1 MITTTAIPLP
11 EKRKRTELILENIHN
26 LPSMPTTLKEILRLL
41 GSDRVSNHELSRE
54 IVKDQS
60 LVLKILSI
68 ANSPFYGLQ
77 RKVTSIDFAVMVLGF
92 SELQNIVWS
101 LMMFELFKNKTDE
114 YLDQNE
120 FFAHSFLTGVLA
132 KKIAEDLGYI
142 DSGQAFVAGFVH
154 DIGISIMHRYLHSSF
169 VEICEMAKDD
179 TFFLLDYEKEVIGM
193 DHQEVGKYL
202 LEKWNI
208 PDTTCDAVLHHH
220 CPSTSANGNY
230 LASIIHLSDYLIN
243 AMLEGSFKW
252 ERDLKLDEEIIKI
265 LKFNNREAVD
275 DFINEYRITLIEQ
288 AASVGIK
295 V

>member
-1 MITTTAIPLP
+1 MTTITMPTQ
-11 EKRKRTELILENIHN
+11 EKRKRTELILDNIHN
-26 LPSMPTTLKEILRLL
+26 LPSMPDLLKEILRML
-41 GSDRVSNHELSRE
+41 GNDKVSNHELSKQ
-54 IVKDQS
+54 IIKDQS

-77 RKVTSIDFAVMVLGF
+77 RKVTSIDFAVMVLGY

-101 LMMFELFKNKTDE
+101 LMMFEMFKNKTDE

-154 DIGISIMHRYLHSSF
+154 DIGIAIMHRYLHSSF
-169 VEICEMAKDD
+169 VEISKMSQDN
-179 TFFLLDYEKEVIGM
+179 TFTLLDLEREVLGM
-193 DHQEVGKYL
+193 DHQEIGKL
-202 LEKWNI
+202 LLDKWNI
-208 PDTTCDAVLHHH
+208 PESTCDAVVHHH
-220 CPSTSANGNY
+220 NPSEAKSGTY
-230 LASIIHLSDYLIN
+230 LSSIIHLSDYLIHEL
-243 AMLEGSFKW
+243 LEGKFSW
-252 ERDLKLDEEIIKI
+252 ERDLVLDEEIIRI

-288 AASVGIK
+288 AESVGIK

>member
-1 MITTTAIPLP
+1 MTTIISTTQ
-11 EKRKRTELILENIHN
+11 EKRKRTELILDNIHN
-26 LPSMPTTLKEILRLL
+26 LPTMPTILKEVLRML
-41 GSDRVSNHELSRE
+41 GNPNISTNELSKQ

-101 LMMFELFKNKTDE
+101 LMMFELFKNKTDQ

-120 FFAHSFLTGVLA
+120 FFAHSFLTGVLS

-154 DIGISIMHRYLHSSF
+154 DIGVSIMHRYLHSSF
-169 VEICEMAKDD
+169 VDIYELSKTSELTISDLETEIIGMNHQDVGRK
-179 TFFLLDYEKEVIGM
+179 LLD
-193 DHQEVGKYL
+193 
-202 LEKWNI
+202 KWNI
-208 PDTTCDAVLHHH
+208 PETICEAVHHH
-220 CPSTSANGNY
+220 HTPSLSKSGSY
-230 LASIIHLSDYLIN
+230 LSSIIHLSDYLIN
-243 AMLEGSFKW
+243 EMLEGNFPW
-252 ERDLKLDEEIIKI
+252 EKDLKLDESIIGI
-265 LKFNNREAVD
+265 LKFNNRDDVD
-275 DFINEYRITLIEQ
+275 NFINEYRITLIEQ
-288 AASVGIK
+288 AQSVGIK

>member
-1 MITTTAIPLP
+1 MTTITLPLQ
-11 EKRKRTELILENIHN
+11 EKRKRTELILDNIHN
-26 LPSMPTTLKEILRLL
+26 LPSMPEILKEVLRML
-41 GSDRVSNHELSRE
+41 SNDKISNHELSKQ

-77 RKVTSIDFAVMVLGF
+77 RKVTSIDFAIMVLGF

-101 LMMFELFKNKTDE
+101 LMMFEMFKNKTDE

-142 DSGQAFVAGFVH
+142 DSGQAFVAGFIH
-154 DIGISIMHRYLHSSF
+154 DIGIAIMHRYLHSSY
-169 VEICEMAKDD
+169 VEIQELAKNK
-179 TFFLLDYEKEVIGM
+179 TFAMLSYEKEVLGL
-193 DHQEVGKYL
+193 DHQEIGKL
-202 LEKWNI
+202 LLDKWNI
-208 PDTTCDAVLHHH
+208 PESTCDAVLHHH
-220 CPSTSANGNY
+220 NPGLAKSGTY
-230 LASIIHLSDYLIN
+230 LSSIIHLSDYLIHEL
-243 AMLEGSFKW
+243 LEGKFPW
-252 ERDLKLDEEIIKI
+252 EQDLQLDEEIVKI

-288 AASVGIK
+288 AESVGIK

>member
-1 MITTTAIPLP
+1 MTTTTSIPLP
-11 EKRKRTELILENIHN
+11 EKRKRTEWILENIHN
-26 LPSMPTTLKEILRLL
+26 LLSMPTTLKEILRLL
-41 GSDRVSNHELSRE
+41 GSDRVSNHDLSRE

-169 VEICEMAKDD
+169 VEISELSKDE
-179 TFFLLDYEKEVIGM
+179 TFTLLDYEREVIGM
-193 DHQEVGKYL
+193 DHQEVGKFL

-208 PDTTCDAVLHHH
+208 PDTTCDAVLNHHN
-220 CPSTSANGNY
+220 PSKSANGNY
-230 LASIIHLSDYLIN
+230 LSSIIHLSDYLIN
-243 AMLEGSFKW
+243 SMLEGSFKW
-252 ERDLKLDEEIIKI
+252 EKDLKLDEEIIKI
-265 LKFNNREAVD
+265 LKFNSREAVD

-288 AASVGIK
+288 AATVGIK

>member
-1 MITTTAIPLP
+1 MAIAAIPLQ

-26 LPSMPTTLKEILRLL
+26 LPSVPSTLKEILKLL
-41 GSDRVSNHELSRE
+41 GSDRVSNHDLSKE

-92 SELQNIVWS
+92 TELQNIVWS

-169 VEICEMAKDD
+169 VEISEMAQDD
-179 TFFLLDYEKEVIGM
+179 SFTLLDYEKEVIGM
-193 DHQEVGKYL
+193 DHQEVGKFL

-208 PDTTCDAVLHHH
+208 PDTTCDAVLYHHKP
-220 CPSTSANGNY
+220 CDSPNGNY

-243 AMLEGSFKW
+243 EMLEGNFKW

-265 LKFNNREAVD
+265 LKFSSREAVD